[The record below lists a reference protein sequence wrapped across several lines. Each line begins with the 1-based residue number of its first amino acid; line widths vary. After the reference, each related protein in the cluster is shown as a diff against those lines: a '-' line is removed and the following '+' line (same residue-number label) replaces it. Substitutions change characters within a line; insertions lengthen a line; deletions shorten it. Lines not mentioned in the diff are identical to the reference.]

1 MYFIRN
7 PGSKR
12 GNRRCRQ
19 GLKISWSSSW
29 TLLVCEFCL
38 GASPWSS
45 ESREEWTSKSS
56 PFLASSFSCCTLSLG
71 PKEVFVIFCP
81 SHTLCHMCIVW
92 ARKGKKHA
100 CWQLFSSRYS
110 RWQLFRI
117 YPLHF
122 NNFLNIVSVLPTAQI
137 KLIYRVKVKT

>member
-1 MYFIRN
+1 MYFKRN

-12 GNRRCRQ
+12 GNRRCRLI
-19 GLKISWSSSW
+19 GLKISWSRSW
-29 TLLVCEFCL
+29 TLLVCEFCV

-45 ESREEWTSKSS
+45 ESREEWTSNHQLFSPT
-56 PFLASSFSCCTLSLG
+56 PFLAVLSQLG

-92 ARKGKKHA
+92 ARKGKNM
-100 CWQLFSSRYS
+100 LFSSRYS
-110 RWQLFRI
+110 RRQLFCI

-122 NNFLNIVSVLPTAQI
+122 NNFLNIVSILPAAQI
-137 KLIYRVKVKT
+137 KPIYRVKSQNL